1 MFEFYGRLTRARFAS
16 ASAIRIGLFAASVV
30 GFPFL
35 LVALS
40 QASGCQSIGG
50 ACEVVELLG
59 ATAFKPLAFELFVF
73 SFAGISVRRVRDIGL
88 PGWIGLFVPFFFAAD
103 WQFLVTT
110 GAPWTLA
117 FSAGILDLSF
127 PFFALLG
134 LMGTA
139 ILCAVPSGTAAPH
152 AEDSSGRAGS
162 RASEPSSS
170 PPSSI
175 AVSSAARIP
184 LRTLLVLAL
193 VPAAIAFKLG
203 MSDEVSF
210 WLALMTMSVTMFLPT
225 LAVYFAVL
233 LGLYLVVTRRNATSS
248 GIVVLALLPFA
259 DWGYA
264 QWSTARA
271 HEQEARE
278 IAAIPTTPVATIPA
292 TLVWQSSGGSGE
304 NAVWTIAA
312 IQRVIEKS
320 TLSHSLQEVER
331 PPDPKHVRYTKPT
344 PVASLPDEYLL
355 FKLGRESGYA
365 NKSLIY
371 AAAGGPFELRY
382 VHSGQDDLVAVWYR
396 AFNPRPS
403 AMPLLTL
410 LGWYRGPN
418 TTTAG
423 EIAASVA
430 AFLASALP
438 SSG

>member
-1 MFEFYGRLTRARFAS
+1 MKIDGCCHCGQITFEA
-16 ASAIRIGLFAASVV
+16 
-30 GFPFL
+30 
-35 LVALS
+35 
-40 QASGCQSIGG
+40 
-50 ACEVVELLG
+50 EVDPNAML
-59 ATAFKPLAFELFVF
+59 
-73 SFAGISVRRVRDIGL
+73 
-88 PGWIGLFVPFFFAAD
+88 AAD
-103 WQFLVTT
+103 WQFLVTA

-117 FSAGILDLSF
+117 FSAGILDQSF
-127 PFFALLG
+127 PYFTLLG
-134 LMGTA
+134 LTGTA
-139 ILCAVPSGTAAPH
+139 ILCAVPSGAA
-152 AEDSSGRAGS
+152 A
-162 RASEPSSS
+162 ASEPPSS

-184 LRTLLVLAL
+184 VRTLLVLAL

-210 WLALMTMSVTMFLPT
+210 WLAVATMSVTMFLPT
-225 LAVYFAVL
+225 LALYFAVL
-233 LGLYLVVTRRNATSS
+233 LGLYLAVTRRDATSS
-248 GIVVLALLPFA
+248 GILVLALLPFA

-278 IAAIPTTPVATIPA
+278 ITAIPTTPVATIPA
-292 TLVWQSSGGSGE
+292 TLVWQSSGGLGV

-331 PPDPKHVRYTKPT
+331 PPDLKHSRYTKPT

-365 NKSLIY
+365 KKSLIY
-371 AAAGGPFELRY
+371 SAAGGPFELRY
-382 VHSGQDDLVAVWYR
+382 VHAGRDDLVAVWYR

-410 LGWYRGPN
+410 SGWYRGPN

>member
-1 MFEFYGRLTRARFAS
+1 MFEFYGRFTRAQFAS

-35 LVALS
+35 LVPLS
-40 QASGCQSIGG
+40 QATGCQSIGG
-50 ACEVVELLG
+50 ACGVVELLI
-59 ATAFKPLAFELFVF
+59 ATAVKPLAFVLFVF
-73 SFAGISVRRVRDIGL
+73 SFAGISVRRVRDMGV
-88 PGWIGLFVPFFFAAD
+88 PGWVGLCVPVLFAAD
-103 WQFLVTT
+103 WRFLVTV

-117 FSAGILDLSF
+117 FSTGILDLSF
-127 PFFALLG
+127 PFFTLLG

-139 ILCAVPSGTAAPH
+139 ILCAVPSGVLQ
-152 AEDSSGRAGS
+152 AEESSGRAGS
-162 RASEPSSS
+162 PTSEPSSS

-175 AVSSAARIP
+175 AASSAARIP
-184 LRTLLVLAL
+184 VRTLLALAL

-210 WLALMTMSVTMFLPT
+210 WLAVATMSVTMFLPT
-225 LAVYFAVL
+225 LALYFAVL
-233 LGLYLVVTRRNATSS
+233 LGLYLVATRRNATSC
-248 GIVVLALLPFA
+248 GILVLASLPFA
-259 DWGYA
+259 DCGYA

-278 IAAIPTTPVATIPA
+278 IAAIATTPVATIPA
-292 TLVWQSSGGSGE
+292 TLVWQSSGGLGE
-304 NAVWTIAA
+304 NAVWTIPA

-320 TLSHSLQEVER
+320 TRSHSLQEVER

-365 NKSLIY
+365 RKSLIY
-371 AAAGGPFELRY
+371 SAAGGPFELRY

-410 LGWYRGPN
+410 SGWYRGPN
-418 TTTAG
+418 TTTPQ

-430 AFLASALP
+430 SFLASALP